1 MEGIIN
7 IGAEVLG
14 SKFIEIR
21 AQIFQKKQNNLF
33 PYN

>member
-14 SKFIEIR
+14 SKIIEIR
-21 AQIFQKKQNNLF
+21 AQICQKKQNDLF